1 MTQQAKPIGVPRV
14 VAVTGASGYI
24 GERLVERLLAE
35 DGVERVVGVDIKASA
50 IENEK
55 LTSLQQDISEPLD
68 VIFKRH
74 KVEAVVHLAFV
85 LRQLRDREESRRI
98 NVGGTSNVLWACES
112 AGISRLVLMSSATVY
127 GAHSDNEEPLTEEA
141 PLRPNKGFSYA
152 EDKAR
157 AEWFVQ
163 RYQAQRTQT
172 DVSVLRSCVV
182 MGPNVSNSITQSLD
196 KPVLIAVGKDDPP
209 MQFVHE
215 EDLLDLLWRF
225 VSESHSGVY
234 NIAGPQT
241 VAWSEIAQLSGKRL
255 VRLPSFLAYGMTNLS
270 WLVRLQSDSPG
281 AGLELIRWPWAVSTK
296 RLEADLGYSFKHTSR
311 EAIEAY
317 LGKPEESSPI
327 TPEEPPQPAV

>member
-1 MTQQAKPIGVPRV
+1 MAQQAKPLGVPRV

-35 DGVERVVGVDIKASA
+35 DGVERVIGVDIRASA

-112 AGISRLVLMSSATVY
+112 AGISRLVVMSSATVY
-127 GAHSDNEEPLTEEA
+127 GAHSDNEEALTEDA

-157 AEWFVQ
+157 AEWFIQ
-163 RYQAQRTQT
+163 RYQAQRTDT

-196 KPVLIAVGKDDPP
+196 KPMLIAVGKADPL
-209 MQFVHE
+209 MQFLHE
-215 EDLLDLLWRF
+215 EDLLELLWRF
-225 VSESHSGVY
+225 VSESHPGVY
-234 NIAGPQT
+234 NVAGPQT
-241 VAWSEIAQLSGKRL
+241 VAWSEIARLSGKRL
-255 VRLPSFLAYGMTNLS
+255 VRLPPFLAYGLTNLS
-270 WLVRLQSDSPG
+270 WLMRLQSDSPG
-281 AGLELIRWPWAVSTK
+281 AGLELIRWPWTVSTQQ
-296 RLEADLGYSFKHTSR
+296 LETDLGYSFKHTSR
-311 EAIEAY
+311 EAIGAY
-317 LGKPEESSPI
+317 LGKPEG
-327 TPEEPPQPAV
+327 PPQPAA

>member
-1 MTQQAKPIGVPRV
+1 MAQQAKPLGVPRV

-35 DGVERVVGVDIKASA
+35 DGVERVIGVDIRASA

-74 KVEAVVHLAFV
+74 QVEAVVHLAFV

-98 NVGGTSNVLWACES
+98 NVGGTSNVLRACES
-112 AGISRLVLMSSATVY
+112 AGIGRLVVMSSATVY
-127 GAHSDNEEPLTEEA
+127 GAHSDNEEALTEDA

-163 RYQAQRTQT
+163 RYQAQRTDT

-196 KPVLIAVGKDDPP
+196 KPMLIAVGKADPL
-209 MQFVHE
+209 MQFLHE
-215 EDLLDLLWRF
+215 EDLLELLWRF
-225 VSESHSGVY
+225 VSESHPGVY
-234 NIAGPQT
+234 NVAGPQT
-241 VAWSEIAQLSGKRL
+241 VAWSEIARLSGKRL
-255 VRLPSFLAYGMTNLS
+255 VRLPPFLAYGLTNLS
-270 WLVRLQSDSPG
+270 WLMRLQSDSPG
-281 AGLELIRWPWAVSTK
+281 AGLELIRWPWTVSTQ
-296 RLEADLGYSFKHTSR
+296 RLETDLGYSFKRTSR
-311 EAIEAY
+311 EAIGAY
-317 LGKPEESSPI
+317 LGKPEG
-327 TPEEPPQPAV
+327 PPQPAA